1 MVWYV
6 VPFFFSISL
15 LLFDCQ
21 LMAIQDKD
29 SSSGDCENVIVKSEV
44 IKTEMMSGIVM
55 SFDSNYLWLNHYTHL
70 IR

>member
-1 MVWYV
+1 
-6 VPFFFSISL
+6 
-15 LLFDCQ
+15 
-21 LMAIQDKD
+21 MAIQDKD